1 MTITRKHLN
10 QLVKIYKDIHLD
22 FAFKKDISKNDV
34 MDLLTDLKFELENF
48 GRVNCKNFDSI
59 RFGAEIIKAEN
70 NNKIEDEAIQKTVN
84 YVHERNKYPMDKVEK
99 HTELL
104 TDWIKNK

>member
-22 FAFKKDISKNDV
+22 FAFKKDITKKDI
-34 MDLLTDLKFELENF
+34 MYLLSDLKFELENF

-59 RFGAEIIKAEN
+59 RFGAEIIKAEHD
-70 NNKIEDEAIQKTVN
+70 NKIEDESAEQIVN
-84 YVHERNKYPMDKVEK
+84 YVNLRNS
-99 HTELL
+99 
-104 TDWIKNK
+104 